1 MLMGKKPFISVVM
14 PIYNVQSHLK
24 KAIDSVLKQTLQ
36 DFEIILVDD
45 SSPDDCPK
53 ICDEY
58 ARKYEKISVIHH
70 KKNQGLSA
78 ARNSGLEVANGQ
90 YIWFMDS
97 DDYVDDD
104 LFRKVYDSIQ
114 VNEAQVVVFGLIE
127 EYFDQE
133 DNLHHAKRICPQ
145 EMYLKSSDD
154 IRNIIIDLEMQTLYG
169 YAWNKFYSLDY
180 LKKIGLKYEKITL
193 IEDIQFNVKY
203 CTEIDK
209 MNILAITPYHYNKRM
224 DNSLTNKFV
233 ENYYELHWKRI
244 NMIFQQ
250 YCDWRKCTDE
260 VKEKLAALFT
270 RYIFSAIQRNCDK
283 KAKMNSRQRKAWI
296 DALFKDELYNE
307 LIPYGN
313 SQSAILKIMICA
325 LKKKKAVFCLLLGR
339 VIFITK
345 NKLPML
351 FSKVKQNR

>member
-1 MLMGKKPFISVVM
+1 MDKKPFISVVM
-14 PIYNVQSHLK
+14 PIYNVQRHLK
-24 KAIDSVLKQTLQ
+24 QAIESVLSQTFQ

-45 SSPDDCPK
+45 ASPDNCPN

-58 ARKYEKISVIHH
+58 VRNHEKISVIHH
-70 KKNQGLSA
+70 KKNQGLSV
-78 ARNSGLEVANGQ
+78 ARNSGLDVANGQ

-104 LFRKVYDSIQ
+104 LFQKVYDSIQ
-114 VNEAQVVVFGLIE
+114 VNTAQVVVFGLVE

-133 DNLHHAKRICPQ
+133 DKLHHIKRICPE
-145 EMYLKSSDD
+145 EMFLKTSEDV
-154 IRNIIIDLEMQTLYG
+154 RNVIIDLEVQTLYG

-203 CTEIDK
+203 CTEIEK
-209 MNILAITPYHYNKRM
+209 MNILSIAPYHYNKRM
-224 DNSLTNKFV
+224 DTSLTNKFV
-233 ENYYELHWKRI
+233 KDYYELHWKRI

-250 YCDWRKCTDE
+250 YCEWGKCTDE

-270 RYIFSAIQRNCDK
+270 RYIFSTIQRNCDK
-283 KAKMNSRQRKAWI
+283 KANMNLQQRKVWI
-296 DALFKDELYNE
+296 DTLFKDELYNE
-307 LIPYGN
+307 LIPYGK
-313 SQSAILKIMICA
+313 SQSTILQIMINA
-325 LKKKKAVFCLLLGR
+325 LKNKKAVFCLVLGR

-345 NKLPML
+345 NSLPML
-351 FSKVKQNR
+351 FSRVKQNR

>member
-1 MLMGKKPFISVVM
+1 MDKKPFISVVM
-14 PIYNVQSHLK
+14 PIYNVQRHLK
-24 KAIDSVLKQTLQ
+24 QAIESVLSQTFQ

-45 SSPDDCPK
+45 ASPDNCPN

-58 ARKYEKISVIHH
+58 VRKYEKISVIHH
-70 KKNQGLSA
+70 KKNQGLSV
-78 ARNSGLEVANGQ
+78 ARNSGLDVANGQ

-97 DDYVDDD
+97 DDYVDAD
-104 LFRKVYDSIQ
+104 LFQIVYDSIQ
-114 VNEAQVVVFGLIE
+114 VNTAQVVVFGLVE

-133 DNLHHAKRICPQ
+133 DKLHHIKRICPE
-145 EMYLKSSDD
+145 EMFLKTSEDV
-154 IRNIIIDLEMQTLYG
+154 RNVIIDLEVQTLYG

-203 CTEIDK
+203 CTEIEK
-209 MNILAITPYHYNKRM
+209 MNILAIAPYHYNKRM
-224 DNSLTNKFV
+224 DSSLTNKFV
-233 ENYYELHWKRI
+233 KDYYELHWKRI

-250 YCDWRKCTDE
+250 YCEWGKCTDE

-283 KAKMNSRQRKAWI
+283 KANMNLRQRKVWI
-296 DALFKDELYNE
+296 DTLFKDDLYNE
-307 LIPYGN
+307 LIPYGK
-313 SQSAILKIMICA
+313 SQSTILQIMINA
-325 LKKKKAVFCLLLGR
+325 LKNKKAVFCLVLGR

-345 NKLPML
+345 NSLPML
-351 FSKVKQNR
+351 FSRVKQNR